1 MTKTVYSRR
10 VAVATVLAAL
20 MVSIAATSLLIV
32 LGGGHGV
39 QRPSTASLL
48 STACAEV
55 DHYDQNAVVREAS
68 GLPAGY
74 AACAAPGERPVV
86 DSWRIL
92 KSDPGAGYTVSLQ

>member
-1 MTKTVYSRR
+1 MTEAMIRYRR
-10 VAVATVLAAL
+10 WMLGLTL
-20 MVSIAATSLLIV
+20 TSLIV
-32 LGGGHGV
+32 WATIAYVVISRGHGV
-39 QRPSTASLL
+39 KRPSTASLL
-48 STACAEV
+48 STMCSEV
-55 DHYDQNAVVREAS
+55 STYDQNAVVREAS